1 MNRVAI
7 TISSLDGAG
16 VCAWSGAV
24 RCEEGSQSRVTVHVD
39 VHVDG
44 WRPQLVFHQTGYF
57 GHQTRPV
64 FHGRPRE
71 FLFGQRVLQ
80 EFTRIWP
87 KKETSTFIS
96 RPSTLNSQQIIQ
108 SSSSKCGRDRLPKL
122 LFSAN
127 LSLKQLL
134 LLSKFCARKFEF
146 FKSENSLKRSRIS
159 PKKIMKISSGAVFQA
174 ISCNQVKVLLFWKI
188 SIFQQ
193 FWNFPSFQNLKVV
206 AYI

>member
-108 SSSSKCGRDRLPKL
+108 SSSSKCGRDRLHKL

-127 LSLKQLL
+127 LRFSVA
-134 LLSKFCARKFEF
+134 FT
-146 FKSENSLKRSRIS
+146 FKVLC
-159 PKKIMKISSGAVFQA
+159 KKI
-174 ISCNQVKVLLFWKI
+174 W
-188 SIFQQ
+188 IF
-193 FWNFPSFQNLKVV
+193 
-206 AYI
+206 